1 MMTCKRTLL
10 TLIISIAMAIAM
22 ASTTLTVQAIDDMP
36 FKRVGVIDAIH
47 PDKNE
52 IIIDDLIYEIVP
64 YVVVHNKNNDYIG
77 TQYLKPSMPIRFSM
91 ETVTGSKSSITQVW
105 ILDEIPTDSLQLLG
119 INNDE

>member
-10 TLIISIAMAIAM
+10 TLIISMAM
-22 ASTTLTVQAIDDMP
+22 ASTTLSVQAIDNMP
-36 FKRVGVIDAIH
+36 FKRVGMIDAIY

-64 YVVVHNKNNDYIG
+64 YVIVHDKNNDYIG

-105 ILDEIPTDSLQLLG
+105 ILDKIPTDPLQLLG
-119 INNDE
+119 ISNDQ

>member
-10 TLIISIAMAIAM
+10 TLIISMAIAIAM
-22 ASTTLTVQAIDDMP
+22 ASTTLSVQAIDNMP
-36 FKRVGVIDAIH
+36 FKRVGMIDAIY

-64 YVVVHNKNNDYIG
+64 YVIVHNKNNDYIG

-91 ETVTGSKSSITQVW
+91 ETVTAGKTSITQIW
-105 ILDEIPTDSLQLLG
+105 ILDTIPTPD
-119 INNDE
+119 NDQ